1 MRKVAFPFDSYVSP
15 LYDLSAKKVDEYML
29 AYDESKVRDA
39 FQFTVAD
46 LVSRKGASFELV
58 YDFGEMMSMSL

>member
-39 FQFTVAD
+39 FQFTEAI
-46 LVSRKGASFELV
+46 AS
-58 YDFGEMMSMSL
+58 